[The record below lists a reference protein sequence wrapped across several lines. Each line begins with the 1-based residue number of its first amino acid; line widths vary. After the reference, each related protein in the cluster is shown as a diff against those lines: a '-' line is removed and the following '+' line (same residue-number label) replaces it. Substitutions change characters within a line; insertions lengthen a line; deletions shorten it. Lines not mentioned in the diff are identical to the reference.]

1 MSSETGM
8 NRQDHVK
15 PVPELVLRLQAAI
28 HSEMLFSPSEGG
40 PFKVFLSG
48 AQQWGEKLGC
58 CDATPIYLS
67 KVQEKKCEVSG
78 AQG

>member
-1 MSSETGM
+1 MCEMSSETGM

-48 AQQWGEKLGC
+48 AQQ
-58 CDATPIYLS
+58 
-67 KVQEKKCEVSG
+67 
-78 AQG
+78 